1 MSLVHSSE
9 IPSTLKYL
17 LFVANN
23 CEKYKNNNIIAVDRK
38 LVEDLYE
45 ELTISDFEITKRLLS
60 KYKINITELEQ
71 GGHKIEVVGT
81 NMDFLFHEDG
91 SIF

>member
-23 CEKYKNNNIIAVDRK
+23 CGKYKNNIIAVDRK

-60 KYKINITELEQ
+60 KYEINITELEQ

-81 NMDFLFHEDG
+81 NMNFLFHEDG